1 VNGIF
6 GVAAEF
12 LDRVGNPVHGVEVN
26 EAYAQ
31 RLAQLVRSDR
41 DTFGPLLAATLEP
54 DDLDTLSMDA
64 WIWYLDW
71 RSSRAPLPDDAFL
84 TALYQRA
91 ATEPAI
97 RINIL
102 RLVTSAPAVRDRFPR
117 ESSGTPLPVGEF
129 PVPWLREL
137 MQSAVSGEDLTGQDL
152 PEQDP
157 SAGVNSAVEL
167 ATYLL
172 QLGDEVS
179 QQALRSLLAQPWPG
193 RQQLESL
200 VRGMLAVAGLEDD
213 LLQSWQERLG
223 ILGER
228 G

>member
-1 VNGIF
+1 MNGIL
-6 GVAAEF
+6 GIAAEF
-12 LDRVGNPVHGVEVN
+12 LDRVGNPAHGVEVN

-31 RLAQLVRSDR
+31 RLGQLVRSDR
-41 DTFGPLLAATLEP
+41 DTLGSLLATTLEP

-64 WIWYLDW
+64 WMWYLDW
-71 RSSRAPLPDDAFL
+71 RSSTAPLPDDSFL

-91 ATEPAI
+91 ATEPAV
-97 RINIL
+97 RLNIL
-102 RLVTSAPAVRDRFPR
+102 RLVTSAPAVRERFQR
-117 ESSGTPLPVGEF
+117 ELPGPPLPIGEF

-137 MQSAVSGEDLTGQDL
+137 MRSAVRGEDLAGQAL

-157 SAGVNSAVEL
+157 SARVNSALEL

-179 QQALRSLLAQPWPG
+179 QQTLRSLLAQPWPG
-193 RQQLESL
+193 QQQLAGL
-200 VRGMLAVAGLEDD
+200 VRGMLAGAGLEDD
-213 LLQSWQERLG
+213 LLQSWQNRLG